1 MPPTLFGMAVD
12 VPMRAA
18 NSRVKRG
25 LDLVVSAFLLLI
37 FSPAMVLVAFLV
49 KLFGGPGPIIYR
61 GPRIGYLG
69 QPFSILKFRTM
80 RIGSDQESKLTAAKD
95 PRSTRIGDLLRATK
109 LDELPQLVNVLRGEM
124 SLVGPRPGSP
134 EHVAK
139 YHAEQRLVL
148 LVRPGITGAAA
159 LEYRNEPKVLAAIDA
174 DKRERFYMERLLP
187 QKIDIDL
194 EYLLNWTIWRDLG
207 LMFRTAAS
215 VFLGLGLGNEKQSP
229 EASGHSGFRLPR
241 STVPLTFIDACTW
254 VAGVAFALVLRH
266 GQLFGTDGE
275 HVRRGTLFVVCAQ
288 LLFGTAIGNYR
299 GRFALGRFTEA
310 GAVIAVQILVVVSNY
325 LAFAAGWLVL
335 GRLTVVVAAY
345 WALLPMLGARY
356 LVRYWLTRRVHPPS
370 PDSQRV
376 LVYGAGLAAQQIVPD
391 LVFNPRSRYRPV
403 GLVEDARDRRFR
415 TIAGVTVVGTSAD
428 LPEIAQRYR
437 VDTIVLALAAS
448 EIDQLERMTAAAHIA
463 GLAVV
468 ILRMPSEVAA
478 IPNLPAISAPVSA
491 AS

>member
-1 MPPTLFGMAVD
+1 MAAD

-18 NSRVKRG
+18 SSRIKRG
-25 LDLVVSAFLLLI
+25 LDLGLSAVALLVL
-37 FSPAMVLVAFLV
+37 SPVMGLVAILV
-49 KLFGGPGPIIYR
+49 KLFGGPGPIIYH
-61 GPRIGYLG
+61 GQRIGYLG
-69 QPFSILKFRTM
+69 QSFSILKFRTM
-80 RIGSDQESKLTAAKD
+80 RIGSDRESKLTAAKD
-95 PRSTRIGDLLRATK
+95 PRSTRIGDFLRAAK
-109 LDELPQLVNVLRGEM
+109 LDELPQLLNVMRGNM

-139 YHAEQRLVL
+139 YNAEQRLVL

-174 DKRERFYMERLLP
+174 DQRETFYIERLLP
-187 QKIDIDL
+187 QKIDIEL
-194 EYLLNWTIWRDLG
+194 EYLFNWTIWRDFG

-215 VFLGLGLGNEKQSP
+215 VFLGLGLGDQKPVGEENELRRL
-229 EASGHSGFRLPR
+229 RLPR
-241 STVPLTFIDACTW
+241 STAPLAFIDACTW
-254 VAGVAFALVLRH
+254 VGGVACALVLRH

-288 LLFGTAIGNYR
+288 LLFGVLVGNYR
-299 GRFALGRFTEA
+299 GRFALGRFSEA
-310 GAVIAVQILVVVSNY
+310 GAVIAVQVLVVVSNY

-391 LVFNPRSRYRPV
+391 LVFNPGSRYRPV
-403 GLVEDARDRRFR
+403 GLIEDARDRRFR
-415 TIAGVTVVGTSAD
+415 TIAGISVVGTSAN
-428 LPEIAQRYR
+428 LKEITQRYR
-437 VDTIVLALAAS
+437 VETIVLALAAS
-448 EIDQLERMTAAAHIA
+448 EIDQLERMTSAAHAA

-468 ILRMPSEVAA
+468 ILRTPSEVAA
-478 IPNLPAISAPVSA
+478 TPNLPTISTLISVTP
-491 AS
+491 

>member
-1 MPPTLFGMAVD
+1 MFV
-12 VPMRAA
+12 
-18 NSRVKRG
+18 
-25 LDLVVSAFLLLI
+25 LLLL
-37 FSPAMVLVAFLV
+37 SPVMAIVAALV
-49 KLFGGPGPIIYR
+49 KLFGGPGPVIYR

-69 QPFSILKFRTM
+69 RPFSILKFRTM
-80 RIGSDQESKLTAAKD
+80 RVGSDRESKLTASKD

-139 YHAEQRLVL
+139 YNAEQRLVL
-148 LVRPGITGAAA
+148 TVRPGITGAAA
-159 LEYRNEPKVLAAIDA
+159 LEYRNEPKVLAAVAA
-174 DKRERFYMERLLP
+174 DERENFYMERLLP
-187 QKIDIDL
+187 QKINIDL
-194 EYLLNWTIWRDLG
+194 EYLLNWTIWRDFG
-207 LMFRTAAS
+207 LMLRTATS
-215 VFLGLGLGNEKQSP
+215 VFLGLGLGGEKQLEEPSD
-229 EASGHSGFRLPR
+229 HHHLRFPR
-241 STVPLTFIDACTW
+241 STVPLATIDACMW
-254 VAGVAFALVLRH
+254 IGGVAFALVLRH
-266 GQLFGTDGE
+266 GRLFGTDGE
-275 HVRRGTLFVVCAQ
+275 HVRRGSLFIVCAQ
-288 LLFGTAIGNYR
+288 LLFGVLIGNYR

-310 GAVIAVQILVVVSNY
+310 GAVIAAQLLVVFSNY
-325 LAFAAGWLVL
+325 VAFAAGWLVL

-391 LVFNPRSRYRPV
+391 LVFNPSSRYRPV
-403 GLVEDARDRRFR
+403 GLIDDARERRFR
-415 TIAGVTVVGTSAD
+415 KIAGISVVGTSSD
-428 LPEIAQRYR
+428 LSELAQRYR

-448 EIDQLERMTAAAHIA
+448 DIELLDRLTSAAHAA

-468 ILRMPSEVAA
+468 ILRTPSDIRAV
-478 IPNLPAISAPVSA
+478 PNLPKAPDPVSA

>member
-1 MPPTLFGMAVD
+1 MAVD

-18 NSRVKRG
+18 KSRMKRG
-25 LDLVVSAFLLLI
+25 LDLGLSAF
-37 FSPAMVLVAFLV
+37 VLVALSPVLGLVALLV
-49 KLFGGPGPIIYR
+49 KLFGGPGPVIYR

-69 QPFSILKFRTM
+69 RPFSILKFRTM
-80 RIGSDQESKLTAAKD
+80 HLGSDRESKLTAAKD

-109 LDELPQLVNVLRGEM
+109 LDELPQLLNVLRGDM

-134 EHVAK
+134 EHVTK
-139 YHAEQRLVL
+139 YNPEQRLVL

-174 DKRERFYMERLLP
+174 DQRESFYIERLLP
-187 QKIDIDL
+187 QKINIDL
-194 EYLLNWTIWRDLG
+194 EYLLNWTIWRDFG
-207 LMFRTAAS
+207 LMFRTATS
-215 VFLGLGLGNEKQSP
+215 VFLGLGLGGEKP
-229 EASGHSGFRLPR
+229 TEEERDLRPLRLPR
-241 STVPLTFIDACTW
+241 STVPLVFIDACTW
-254 VAGVAFALVLRH
+254 IGGVACALVLRH
-266 GQLFGTDGE
+266 GHLFGTDGE

-288 LLFGTAIGNYR
+288 LLFGVIVGNYR

-310 GAVIAVQILVVVSNY
+310 GAVIAVQILVVGSNY

-370 PDSQRV
+370 PDSERV

-391 LVFNPRSRYRPV
+391 LVFNPGSRYRPV

-415 TIAGVTVVGTSAD
+415 TIAGISVVGTSAN
-428 LPEIAQRYR
+428 LGEIAQRYR
-437 VDTIVLALAAS
+437 VDTIVFALAAS
-448 EIDQLERMTAAAHIA
+448 ELDQLDRMTSAAHSA

-468 ILRMPSEVAA
+468 ILRTPGEVAA
-478 IPNLPAISAPVSA
+478 IPNLPSISAPVSA